1 MGKFGKK
8 NVVSTDLSRY
18 MIGIMAPS
26 GFGKTT
32 LMCNVCQKEFGDDGY
47 IIFDMGDED
56 GTAAIDGVVAERMPN
71 YKHVYEVVN
80 DIVAHKDEYPN
91 LKVVVLD
98 TLDADFEIAE
108 KFAIQQ
114 WNERNLGK
122 KDFVKATSIN
132 TVEGGFGKGLDK
144 TIEIAKDIVP
154 KLASVGVGVWWT
166 AHVKEKDQVD
176 LMTGD
181 SYTMLTANLTGKY
194 FNAFKNIS
202 HIIGF
207 GYIDRSIER
216 VAVGEV
222 NPVTKKQKERKAV
235 KSENRRIK
243 FRDDNLVA
251 DAKGRFSEITD
262 EIDLDADQFIRAI
275 KDAINA
281 ERSKS
286 GSAAI
291 VSPKKVV
298 LEKPDLEDHDAVYDD
313 DTVVN
318 PKVIGVD
325 LTASENEED
334 EFDDEAETPE
344 YDIDAL
350 KASIK
355 AADRT
360 AVKAALAKYGKKF
373 SELNDSEVVAI
384 AEALN
389 IL

>member
-32 LMCNVCQKEFGDDGY
+32 LMYNVCQKEFGDDGY

-108 KFAIQQ
+108 KYAIQQ

-262 EIDLDADQFIRAI
+262 EIDLDADQFIQAI

-291 VSPKKVV
+291 VSPKKSVV
-298 LEKPDLEDHDAVYDD
+298 KEPDPVDEDETEEIEDAVAE
-313 DTVVN
+313 
-318 PKVIGVD
+318 
-325 LTASENEED
+325 TAVEAD
-334 EFDDEAETPE
+334 EFDDEADAPE

-355 AADRT
+355 SADRT

-373 SELNDSEVVAI
+373 SELNDTEVVAI
-384 AEALN
+384 ADSLG